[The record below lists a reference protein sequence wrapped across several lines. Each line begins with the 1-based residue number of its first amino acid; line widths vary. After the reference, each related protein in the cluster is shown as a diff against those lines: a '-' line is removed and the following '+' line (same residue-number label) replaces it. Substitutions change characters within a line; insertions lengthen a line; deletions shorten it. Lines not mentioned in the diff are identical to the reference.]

1 MSNMIEEA
9 GGVDTNKAKEIKA
22 ERLFGIEFDRQ
33 IFTLACVNMLIHKD
47 GKTNLELLDSRT
59 YEADSWITSKP
70 INKILMNPPFESKYG
85 CLDILKNTLN
95 NVKNGTL
102 AAIILPDKKLEKES
116 KKKVEELLSKN
127 RIHKIIKLPE
137 KLDDFINYFQ
147 EKIRKQ

>member
-1 MSNMIEEA
+1 
-9 GGVDTNKAKEIKA
+9 
-22 ERLFGIEFDRQ
+22 
-33 IFTLACVNMLIHKD
+33 MLIHKD

-102 AAIILPDKKLEKES
+102 AAIILPDKNW
-116 KKKVEELLSKN
+116 KKNLKRRLKS
-127 RIHKIIKLPE
+127 
-137 KLDDFINYFQ
+137 Y
-147 EKIRKQ
+147 

>member
-1 MSNMIEEA
+1 
-9 GGVDTNKAKEIKA
+9 
-22 ERLFGIEFDRQ
+22 
-33 IFTLACVNMLIHKD
+33 MLIHKD

-70 INKILMNPPFESKYG
+70 INKILMNPPFELKYG

-116 KKKVEELLSKN
+116 KKKVKELLSKN

-137 KLDDFINYFQ
+137 KLDNFINYFQ